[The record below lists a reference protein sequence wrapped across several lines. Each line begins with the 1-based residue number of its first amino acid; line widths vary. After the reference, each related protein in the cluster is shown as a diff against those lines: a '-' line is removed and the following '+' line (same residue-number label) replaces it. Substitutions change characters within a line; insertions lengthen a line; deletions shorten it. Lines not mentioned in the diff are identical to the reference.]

1 MKKALLIAAA
11 AASLGLLAPASA
23 PAAVRDC
30 SAPVDFNLRITSARN
45 MTCGAARWDMKRY
58 RGSIRYR
65 FRTPAGFV
73 CTRVS
78 GGPLGGNWRCAKGT
92 RAYRFAFAD

>member
-1 MKKALLIAAA
+1 MRRAILIAAA
-11 AASLGLLAPASA
+11 FAATAVLPSGASA
-23 PAAVRDC
+23 YVRDC

-58 RGSIRYR
+58 RGSVRYR
-65 FRTPAGFV
+65 FRTPAGFI

-78 GGPLGGNWRCAKGT
+78 GGPLGGEWRCVKGT
-92 RAYRFAFAD
+92 RAYRFDFAD